1 MRRLLMLSATALVAG
16 CATGVSDRPCPRV
29 TEFPP
34 EVQQRAAEELAGLPG
49 RSFVPQSGPITPPG
63 TSLALANGTVPEP
76 GTLPLLGIGIAAAL
90 YIARRGKN

>member
-34 EVQQRAAEELAGLPG
+34 EVQQRAAEELAGLPAG
-49 RSFVPQSGPITPPG
+49 AVLPG
-63 TSLALANGTVPEP
+63 MMDRLAADRAFNRAVC
-76 GTLPLLGIGIAAAL
+76 
-90 YIARRGKN
+90 R